1 MNKFL
6 PALAFL
12 FLAGGP
18 VRAEDAGAILTPRFF
33 ESEIT
38 LKLGYRYLLT
48 LPDGYAADDSKSW
61 PLLVFLHGAGER
73 GHDLELLK
81 KHGVPRLIAAGRR
94 FEAIVVAPQV
104 PEGEYWNPHGVK
116 ALIDQVKRTCRVD
129 EARIYI
135 TGLSMGGF
143 GVFDTLAAY
152 PDLFAAAVPICG
164 GAGINVVKFAPLRDM
179 PIWMFHG
186 AQDKTVPVEYSETAM
201 RWFERIQAP
210 NVKLTIYPGVTHDSW
225 TRTYDDPDVWV
236 WLFAQ
241 VKGQGPRPDATIA
254 GKQ

>member
-1 MNKFL
+1 MKQLL
-6 PALAFL
+6 PALAFFL
-12 FLAGGP
+12 LAGATA
-18 VRAEDAGAILTPRFF
+18 RAEDPAAILTPRSF

-38 LKLGYRYLLT
+38 LRLGYRYLLT
-48 LPDGYAADDSKSW
+48 LPDGYAAEESKRW

-73 GHDLELLK
+73 GDDLELLK
-81 KHGVPRLIAAGRR
+81 KHGVPRLIAAGRK

-104 PEGEYWNPHGVK
+104 PAGEFWNPHGVK
-116 ALIDQVKRTCRVD
+116 SLVDEVRRTHRVD
-129 EARIYI
+129 DARLYI

-143 GVFDTLAAY
+143 GTFDTLAAY

-186 AQDKTVPVEYSETAM
+186 DRDQAVPVEYSQMAM

-225 TRTYDDPDVWV
+225 TRTYDNPDVWT

-241 VKGQGPRPDATIA
+241 RKGQGTHPDAAVA

>member
-1 MNKFL
+1 MRKFF

-12 FLAGGP
+12 FLAG
-18 VRAEDAGAILTPRFF
+18 VTARAEGAGAALAPGSF

-38 LKLGYRYLLT
+38 LPLGYRYLLA
-48 LPDGYAADDSKSW
+48 LPEGYAADESKRW
-61 PLLVFLHGAGER
+61 PLVVFLHGAGER
-73 GHDLELLK
+73 GRDLELLK
-81 KHGVPRLIAAGRR
+81 KHGVPRLIAAGRK

-116 ALIDQVKRTCRVD
+116 ALVDELARKHRVD
-129 EARIYI
+129 ETRIYL

-152 PDLFAAAVPICG
+152 PGVFAAAVPICG
-164 GAGINVVKFAPLRDM
+164 GAGINVVKFAALREM

-186 AQDKTVPVEYSETAM
+186 DRDQAVPVEYSQTAM

-225 TRTYDDPDVWV
+225 TRTYDNSEVWA
-236 WLFAQ
+236 WLFAHR
-241 VKGQGPRPDATIA
+241 KGQGTHPNAALP